1 MSFRVLKMHVI
12 GAKPFDIFNQKT
24 VVPKS
29 NNQPSPSSPEAA
41 INYWFPGATDK
52 GDGEESQPIAAK
64 EPLSKEK
71 SKSRVNK
78 KAIIPAEEV
87 GVNIKQPL
95 NDPDPS

>member
-1 MSFRVLKMHVI
+1 MHVI

-24 VVPKS
+24 VMPKS
-29 NNQPSPSSPEAA
+29 NSRPSPSLPEAA

-52 GDGEESQPIAAK
+52 GDGEESQSIAAK

-78 KAIIPAEEV
+78 KAIIPADDV
-87 GVNIKQPL
+87 GVDKKEPL
-95 NDPDPS
+95 NDPIPS